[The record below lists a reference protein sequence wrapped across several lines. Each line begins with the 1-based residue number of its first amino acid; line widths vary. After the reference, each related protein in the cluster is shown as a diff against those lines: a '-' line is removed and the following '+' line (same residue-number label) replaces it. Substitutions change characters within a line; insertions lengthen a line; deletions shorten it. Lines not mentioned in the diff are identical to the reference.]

1 MVYMYA
7 ILKLIECTE
16 DDTDRWVQEEMG
28 QREDAIEFL
37 EKAREIL
44 SNDKRKIYTGL
55 YQLKQAAL
63 LLKEEDLITWIN
75 LELGDERVI
84 GEVKEI
90 IEELLS
96 ASKMQEKYNLPTTIL
111 NGKRF
116 DFQAFLDS
124 GEANHKF
131 SPASGGFRSI
141 EAIEN
146 TFETSLKKQ
155 GNNGTEYKTPVLDHL
170 SLVRSIALEKV
181 SALYNEIK
189 YTDSLRDG
197 FDILKENIDDK
208 LLDLNPVIAEQL
220 MLSFKSMNS
229 KVAEERSQALTTA
242 RRFLKELADT
252 IYPPREVVIGD
263 RKLGEEQYINRIWA
277 FMDESIESKGD
288 TASAK
293 SLVDLIGLNI
303 QNLYKGTNK
312 GVHAEVSET
321 QSVLFIFQIYIMV
334 GYLLDYLDMSVK
346 NEGKINI
353 NDATLDELESTLEV
367 SRSIAKKIVKSR
379 VLHGRITE
387 SHLKEISGVGSKT
400 ISKAKEFFDFS

>member
-1 MVYMYA
+1 MKQNKV
-7 ILKLIECTE
+7 
-16 DDTDRWVQEEMG
+16 VQEKMG
-28 QREDAIEFL
+28 QREDAIGFL
-37 EKAREIL
+37 EEAREIL
-44 SNDKRKIYTGL
+44 SNDKKKIYSGL

-63 LLKEEDLITWIN
+63 LLQEEDLITWIN

-84 GEVKEI
+84 REVEEI
-90 IEELLS
+90 LEELLS
-96 ASKMQEKYNLPTTIL
+96 ASEKQEKYKLPTTIL

-124 GEANHKF
+124 GEAKHKI
-131 SPASGGFRSI
+131 STASGGFRSV

-146 TFETSLKKQ
+146 MFETSLKKH
-155 GNNGTEYKTPVLDHL
+155 GNNGTEYKNNVLDHL
-170 SLVRSIALEKV
+170 SLVRRIALEKA

-197 FDILKENIDDK
+197 FDVLKENIDDK

-252 IYPPREVVIGD
+252 IYPPRETIIGD
-263 RKLGEEQYINRIWA
+263 RRLGEEQYINRIWA
-277 FMDESIESKGD
+277 FMDEAIESKGD
-288 TASAK
+288 KVSAK

-312 GVHAEVSET
+312 GVHAEVSEI

-334 GYLLDYLDMSVK
+334 GYLLDYLDTSVK
-346 NEGKINI
+346 KEGKINI

-367 SRSIAKKIVKSR
+367 SRLIAKKIVKSR
-379 VLHGRITE
+379 VVHGEITE
-387 SHLKEISGVGSKT
+387 SHLKEIGGVGSKT

>member
-1 MVYMYA
+1 
-7 ILKLIECTE
+7 
-16 DDTDRWVQEEMG
+16 MG

-44 SNDKRKIYTGL
+44 SNDKKKIYSGL

-63 LLKEEDLITWIN
+63 LLKEENLITWVN

-84 GEVKEI
+84 REVKKI
-90 IEELLS
+90 IEELQS
-96 ASKMQEKYNLPTTIL
+96 AREKQERYNLPITIL
-111 NGKRF
+111 NGKKF
-116 DFQAFLDS
+116 NFQAFLDS
-124 GEANHKF
+124 GEVKHKL
-131 SPASGGFRSI
+131 SSASGGFRSI

-146 TFETSLKKQ
+146 MFETSLKKQ
-155 GNNGTEYKTPVLDHL
+155 GNNGTEYKNNVLDHL
-170 SLVRSIALEKV
+170 SLVRSNALEKA

-252 IYPPREVVIGD
+252 IYPPRQAVIGD

-277 FMDESIESKGD
+277 FMDESIASRGD
-288 TASAK
+288 KASAK

-321 QSVLFIFQIYIMV
+321 QSILFIFQIYIMV
-334 GYLLDYLDMSVK
+334 GYLLDYLDRSVK
-346 NEGKINI
+346 SEEKINI

-379 VLHGRITE
+379 VLLGGITE

>member
-1 MVYMYA
+1 M
-7 ILKLIECTE
+7 
-16 DDTDRWVQEEMG
+16 
-28 QREDAIEFL
+28 
-37 EKAREIL
+37 
-44 SNDKRKIYTGL
+44 
-55 YQLKQAAL
+55 
-63 LLKEEDLITWIN
+63 KEENLITWVN

-84 GEVKEI
+84 REVKKI
-90 IEELLS
+90 IEELQS
-96 ASKMQEKYNLPTTIL
+96 AREKQERYNLPITIL
-111 NGKRF
+111 NGKKF
-116 DFQAFLDS
+116 NFQAFLDS
-124 GEANHKF
+124 GEVKHKL
-131 SPASGGFRSI
+131 SSASGGFRSI

-146 TFETSLKKQ
+146 MFETSLKKQ
-155 GNNGTEYKTPVLDHL
+155 GNNGTEYKNNVLDHL
-170 SLVRSIALEKV
+170 SLVRSNVLEKA

-252 IYPPREVVIGD
+252 IYPPRQAVIGD

-277 FMDESIESKGD
+277 FMDESIASRGD
-288 TASAK
+288 KASAK

-321 QSVLFIFQIYIMV
+321 QSILFIFQIYIMV
-334 GYLLDYLDMSVK
+334 GYLLDYLDRSVK
-346 NEGKINI
+346 SEEKINI

-379 VLHGRITE
+379 VLLGGITE